1 MTGLKASEE
10 HDLMFLKY
18 HYGICVEIRQQW
30 RKSANSEKGAAVT
43 GGNDAGTDG
52 NQLCKCREVC
62 QRAIKQHLEQTRMPN
77 KLGAWGC

>member
-30 RKSANSEKGAAVT
+30 HKSADDEASEKGAAVT

-52 NQLCKCREVC
+52 NGSCGNVEKC
-62 QRAIKQHLEQTRMPN
+62 INMP
-77 KLGAWGC
+77 